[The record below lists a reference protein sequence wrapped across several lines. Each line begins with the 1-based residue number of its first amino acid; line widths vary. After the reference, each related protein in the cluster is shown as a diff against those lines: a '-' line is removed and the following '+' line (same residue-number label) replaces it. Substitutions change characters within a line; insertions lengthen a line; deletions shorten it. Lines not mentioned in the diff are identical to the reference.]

1 MKLTEIYK
9 AAVETGINNDPRGA
23 AAVNA
28 ILKETSKKYSELS
41 PDRKKYYDTQ
51 KLYNPYADSR
61 ILHDAGNNIKT
72 VLVGIDMEVPELL
85 LMDRLNEKGMKI
97 DAVIAHHP
105 EGCAMVNFYEVM
117 SMQADIFNS
126 FGVNIAA
133 SEALLDKRK
142 KEVGERVSAGNH
154 YRVQDAAKLLNISM
168 MNMHTPADNSVVKY
182 LQKRFDSEKPKKV
195 SDIIDMLMEEPE
207 YKAYAKRGNGPEI
220 LIGNKDR
227 SVKKVMVDMTGGTEG
242 PKEIYEK
249 VASAGVDTIVG
260 MHFSADHK
268 KELEKA
274 NLNVVIA
281 GHISSDVVG
290 MNIVLDAIEKKCGK
304 LNVVDS
310 SGFIRFKRK

>member
-41 PDRKKYYDTQ
+41 HDRKKYYDTQ

-154 YRVQDAAKLLNISM
+154 YRVQDAARLLDISM

-182 LQKRFDSEKPKKV
+182 LQEKFDAQKPKKV
-195 SDIIDMLMEEPE
+195 SDIIDMLLKEPE
-207 YKAYAKRGNGPEI
+207 YKEYAKRGNGPEI
-220 LIGNKDR
+220 LVGNKDR

-249 VASAGVDTIVG
+249 IAAAGVDTIVG

-281 GHISSDVVG
+281 GHISSDVLG